1 VKLFLSRNPFHI
13 QPCLAQQA
21 LLFSIFCSSSCP
33 GHKKK
38 NSRNKRQTRAE
49 SGGERSRATRLLFN
63 SEEERERTREAENRS
78 GFLSCYGFF
87 VSIVPLSTL
96 PLFLSSLSLSLSPFS
111 TLSLSTLSSES
122 PIMIPSD
129 RPSSPSS
136 PASTTPAPP
145 RLRSPPRAPPSSLGA
160 SSSSS

>member
-1 VKLFLSRNPFHI
+1 MKLFLSRNPFHI

-96 PLFLSSLSLSLSPFS
+96 SPLSQLSLSLCLHSP
-111 TLSLSTLSSES
+111 LSLSTLSSES